1 MNACLLHIFS
11 PCTCTFFFVC
21 CILVHHTQFVAY
33 LCITPSLLHTTSD
46 VSTLLFT
53 AAAIKCTKANDEK
66 YLQQS
71 TFVLHRTFSLSA
83 NNLSFVGGS
92 QLAPICNCA
101 HQVYLTSRAQFS
113 FPRFHIVSL
122 RIRLILSHSLL
133 EISTRF
139 AVFNIY
145 ETFCKNPGVALALTI
160 NISSFLA
167 GQQYSMSSFA
177 HNIQYST
184 IFNIQQ

>member
-1 MNACLLHIFS
+1 M
-11 PCTCTFFFVC
+11 
-21 CILVHHTQFVAY
+21 HHTQFVAY

-145 ETFCKNPGVALALTI
+145 ETFCKNPGIGHQYIFFSSRSTI
-160 NISSFLA
+160 FNVLFWP
-167 GQQYSMSSFA
+167 QYSIFN
-177 HNIQYST
+177 NIQYST
-184 IFNIQQ
+184 ITNVLFCPYTPRQA

>member
-1 MNACLLHIFS
+1 MPAY
-11 PCTCTFFFVC
+11 
-21 CILVHHTQFVAY
+21 CIYSHHAPTLSSLFDAY
-33 LCITPSLLHTTSD
+33 LCTTPSLLYTCAMCTTPTLLHTTSD

-133 EISTRF
+133 
-139 AVFNIY
+139 
-145 ETFCKNPGVALALTI
+145 
-160 NISSFLA
+160 A
-167 GQQYSMSSFA
+167 GDL
-177 HNIQYST
+177 H
-184 IFNIQQ
+184 

>member
-1 MNACLLHIFS
+1 MPAY
-11 PCTCTFFFVC
+11 
-21 CILVHHTQFVAY
+21 CIYSHHAPALSSLFDAY
-33 LCITPSLLHTTSD
+33 LCITPSLLHTCAMCTTPSLLHTTSD

-53 AAAIKCTKANDEK
+53 AAAIKCTKANDENP
-66 YLQQS
+66 
-71 TFVLHRTFSLSA
+71 TFSLSA

-133 EISTRF
+133 
-139 AVFNIY
+139 
-145 ETFCKNPGVALALTI
+145 
-160 NISSFLA
+160 A
-167 GQQYSMSSFA
+167 GNLDWIGCF
-177 HNIQYST
+177 
-184 IFNIQQ
+184 